1 MNRQLAKQYFERA
14 EAALESGNPDEAL
27 TLLNQLDAAFPN
39 MKNIGVARAKAY
51 AAMGRIPEAIHLCDA
66 LIQEHTSRRATEL
79 KERLVAGDPVPMPP
93 KATTAVATSTIAR
106 RLASVAFATI
116 AMASAIGAA
125 VWFAQQMDAELA
137 ANEPTRPPSRTL
149 GIVATQ
155 AAAPAP
161 ASTTGQIH
169 APSTWKMDDSGVP
182 TWRSGVFL
190 NVPCINEP
198 ARTIDVYI
206 PLAYDAKPDTLFP
219 GVVIQMPG
227 GKPGF
232 IGLED
237 WAERSE
243 VVLIVVNS
251 SKNKTFAQN
260 HIAQD
265 RALETVSVGL
275 RLDQRMGFAIGMS
288 GGGRASWQVACRY
301 PDNFRGIV
309 MMGISGDEN
318 VFMPPLHVRIAII
331 HGETD
336 FNNKSIAK
344 ALAMLT
350 RLGYQVREAVV
361 PGAHVTGPVEN
372 RVEMLNWMVYGARRD
387 LGLPQP
393 SATP

>member
-1 MNRQLAKQYFERA
+1 MNRQLAKQYFDRA
-14 EAALESGNPDEAL
+14 EAALESGNPEEAL

-39 MKNIGVARAKAY
+39 TKNIGVARAKAY
-51 AAMGRIPEAIHLCDA
+51 AAMGRIPEAMHLCDA
-66 LIQEHTSRRATEL
+66 LIQEHDSRRAKEL
-79 KERLVAGDPVPMPP
+79 KARLVSGESVPISP
-93 KATTAVATSTIAR
+93 KAVPANASRTFAR
-106 RLASVAFATI
+106 RLASAAFATI
-116 AMASAIGAA
+116 AIASAIGGA
-125 VWFAQQMDAELA
+125 VWFAQRMDTELA
-137 ANEPTRPPSRTL
+137 ANEIVPPPSRTS
-149 GIVATQ
+149 GSVAMHV
-155 AAAPAP
+155 AAPASAP
-161 ASTTGQIH
+161 GQIH
-169 APSTWKMDDSGVP
+169 APSTWNLDDHGVP

-206 PLAYDAKPDTLFP
+206 PLAYDTKPDALFP

-243 VVLIVVNS
+243 VILIVVNS
-251 SKNKTFAQN
+251 SKNQTFAQN

-265 RALETVSVGL
+265 RALETVSTGL

-301 PDNFRGIV
+301 PENFRGIV
-309 MMGISGDEN
+309 MMGISGDED
-318 VFMPPLHVRIAII
+318 VFMPPPHVRIAII

-336 FNNKSIAK
+336 FNNKAIAR
-344 ALAMLT
+344 ALALLA
-350 RLGYQVREAVV
+350 REGYQVREAVV
-361 PGAHVTGPVEN
+361 PGGHVTGPVEN

-393 SATP
+393 SG